1 MPIEE
6 ALVKLPKG
14 RGKEME
20 EFLIKHWDK
29 VIPMP
34 SPIWEELVE
43 ATHNQIADI
52 VLQNQVVAYYNGPL
66 WESQWQFFLDLNVP
80 T

>member
-1 MPIEE
+1 
-6 ALVKLPKG
+6 
-14 RGKEME
+14 
-20 EFLIKHWDK
+20 
-29 VIPMP
+29 MP

-66 WESQWQFFLDLNVP
+66 WES
-80 T
+80 